1 MVILINFNVKS
12 WFLFDKSAQNLIPRS
27 PPCCCC
33 LCLPKAATLNKSWIR
48 SEFWSRGCFLN
59 LSLQILERV
68 SLPSTIYRVALP
80 ICPGKPSSE
89 CCEPEFA
96 KKVLIFRFLATLTS
110 AVLASPLL
118 IFTSRWFHKKLLKES
133 QFKCVVGFSYLV
145 KHEWSL
151 GPLHVLQ
158 HNTSVSWFYLNL
170 ASLQSTYIKHI
181 VYETYNIHQVQTAS

>member
-48 SEFWSRGCFLN
+48 SEFLSRGSFLN
-59 LSLQILERV
+59 LSSQILERV

-80 ICPGKPSSE
+80 LCPGKPSSE

-96 KKVLIFRFLATLTS
+96 KKFDFQISGYVDLGSLSFS
-110 AVLASPLL
+110 SPY
-118 IFTSRWFHKKLLKES
+118 IYITVIS
-133 QFKCVVGFSYLV
+133 QKAFKGITV
-145 KHEWSL
+145 
-151 GPLHVLQ
+151 
-158 HNTSVSWFYLNL
+158 
-170 ASLQSTYIKHI
+170 
-181 VYETYNIHQVQTAS
+181 